1 MKYIY
6 HTFVRFD
13 YYDSNDLK
21 LLCLIINVFH
31 VLMMK
36 VYGNDDEVQLE
47 ERKVSW
53 SDPDRSGQSNEDLDE
68 WNKIKLW
75 LKNEVGLPQYIEP
88 FLDNDLNSYKAIK
101 EINKDELRDIGIKR
115 VAHRRKIMKHVE
127 KIKKG
132 QYEL

>member
-1 MKYIY
+1 M
-6 HTFVRFD
+6 FD
-13 YYDSNDLK
+13 V
-21 LLCLIINVFH
+21 NVFD
-31 VLMMK
+31 VLQ

-75 LKNEVGLPQYIEP
+75 MKNELGLPQYIEA

-101 EINKDELRDIGIKR
+101 EINKEELRDIGIKS
-115 VAHRRKIMKHVE
+115 VLHRRKIMKHVE

-132 QYEL
+132 QFEL

>member
-1 MKYIY
+1 MKWEIIEEQKINIDES
-6 HTFVRFD
+6 TMRSVTDMDR
-13 YYDSNDLK
+13 NDNTNNDKNKK
-21 LLCLIINVFH
+21 LQ
-31 VLMMK
+31 
-36 VYGNDDEVQLE
+36 DEVQLE

-75 LKNEVGLPQYIEP
+75 MKNEVGLPQYIDA

-101 EINKDELRDIGIKR
+101 EINKEELRDIGIKS
-115 VAHRRKIMKHVE
+115 VLHRRKIMKHVE

-132 QYEL
+132 QFEL